1 MTTTPQDRARAGR
14 ALGWTALVL
23 GAVIVLRANA
33 GGDLA
38 APPITSL
45 AALGDWAER
54 RDSATMAIALVRFAA
69 ELAGWYLLGLSV
81 LYGLAHVLR
90 WRGLSSLADA
100 LAAPGAARLVRSGLG
115 VGLLA
120 STAAGATA
128 PADAATQAGPTTA
141 VMQPVEQDE
150 PGTAWMV
157 PDPSS
162 TTTTTTTTTTVA
174 VDETGDETSQP
185 VQTKPAPSTWTVS
198 EGESFWTIAEDVLE
212 SALGRRPSDDEV
224 DPFWRA
230 LIDTNRHRLAD
241 PDEPDIILP
250 GQVFEVPAPVGGR

>member
-1 MTTTPQDRARAGR
+1 MSASTRDRVGAGR

-23 GAVIVLRANA
+23 GAVIVLRSAA

-38 APPITSL
+38 APPLTSL
-45 AALGDWAER
+45 DALGDWAGQ

-81 LYGLAHVLR
+81 LFGLADVLR

-120 STAAGATA
+120 TTAAGA
-128 PADAATQAGPTTA
+128 ATPDGASTSARPTTA
-141 VMQPVEQDE
+141 VMQPVQEDE

-157 PDPSS
+157 PEPDAP
-162 TTTTTTTTTTVA
+162 TTTDASEETDIVA
-174 VDETGDETSQP
+174 PPPAQPETP
-185 VQTKPAPSTWTVS
+185 PSTWTVS
-198 EGESFWTIAEDVLE
+198 AGESLWSIAEDVLE
-212 SALGRRPSDDEV
+212 ATLGRAPTDDEI
-224 DPFWRA
+224 DPFWRS
-230 LIDTNRHRLAD
+230 LIDGNRHRLAD
-241 PDEPDIILP
+241 PEDPDLILP
-250 GQVFEVPAPVGGR
+250 GQVFEVPVPVVGS

>member
-1 MTTTPQDRARAGR
+1 MRSTARDRARAGR
-14 ALGWTALVL
+14 ALGWTTLVL
-23 GAVIVLRANA
+23 GAVIILRSSA

-38 APPITSL
+38 APPLTSF
-45 AALGDWAER
+45 AALGDWADQ

-120 STAAGATA
+120 TTAAGAATPVEA
-128 PADAATQAGPTTA
+128 GSAARSTTA
-141 VMQPVEQDE
+141 VMQPVQEDE

-157 PDPSS
+157 PESDTP
-162 TTTTTTTTTTVA
+162 TTTVA
-174 VDETGDETSQP
+174 PEEVDVATP
-185 VQTKPAPSTWTVS
+185 PPARHEAPPSPWTVT

-212 SALGRRPSDDEV
+212 TTLGRTPTDDEV
-224 DPFWRA
+224 DPFWRM
-230 LIDTNRHRLAD
+230 LVEHNRHRLPD
-241 PDEPDIILP
+241 PDDPDLILP
-250 GQVFEVPAPVGGR
+250 GQVFEVPAPVVGT